1 MKHCSVLGAGTM
13 GNGIAHV
20 FATSGWNVSLFDI
33 SAPALERAL
42 STISKNLE
50 RQVAKGLLSA
60 EEAAASVARIRTF
73 TELAPAVATS
83 SLVVEAATENVDI
96 KLKLFTQLDELCGP
110 DAILASNTSSIA
122 IGRIAAATK
131 RPEKVIGMHFMNP
144 VPVMKLVEI
153 IRGYKTSD
161 ETAASVVAT
170 SRELGKIPVECNDY
184 PGFVANRILMPMIN
198 EAIEALQTGVGSVES
213 IDSIMKLGMA
223 HPMGP
228 LQLADFIGLDVCLSI
243 LRVLQEGL
251 GQPKYAP
258 NPLLVAMVT
267 AGDLGVKS
275 GRGFYDYANGTKDAP
290 VAPKFR

>member
-1 MKHCSVLGAGTM
+1 MKHCTVLGAGTM

-122 IGRIAAATK
+122 IG
-131 RPEKVIGMHFMNP
+131 P
-144 VPVMKLVEI
+144 
-153 IRGYKTSD
+153 
-161 ETAASVVAT
+161 
-170 SRELGKIPVECNDY
+170 SR
-184 PGFVANRILMPMIN
+184 
-198 EAIEALQTGVGSVES
+198 
-213 IDSIMKLGMA
+213 
-223 HPMGP
+223 
-228 LQLADFIGLDVCLSI
+228 
-243 LRVLQEGL
+243 
-251 GQPKYAP
+251 QPP
-258 NPLLVAMVT
+258 
-267 AGDLGVKS
+267 S
-275 GRGFYDYANGTKDAP
+275 
-290 VAPKFR
+290 APKR